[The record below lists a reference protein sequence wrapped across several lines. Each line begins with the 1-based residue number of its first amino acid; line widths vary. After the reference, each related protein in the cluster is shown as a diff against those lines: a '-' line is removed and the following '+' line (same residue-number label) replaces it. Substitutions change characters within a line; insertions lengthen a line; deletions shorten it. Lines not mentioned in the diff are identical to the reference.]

1 MKGLL
6 YKDFLLMKGKLIMIA
21 LAAVLIVILALRF
34 AVSGVSLEITAENAE
49 TTTGVFR
56 SGVEAGSNAISVS
69 LQLVDA
75 VIIIF
80 MIMTVPYLISHLFVQ
95 DEKTNNGNYVL
106 SLPVSKKQ
114 YVASKYILLLIIHY
128 VIYSVSQLILI
139 IDMSR
144 EGYSSALA
152 DTVQTLLLPM
162 ILLSVIIVSLELPVM
177 ISQGVEKA
185 KQKGSYFLIAV
196 FMVAIPVVLFVNP
209 DLINKADPIGF
220 VIRHRSVFIYA
231 QLAGTVI
238 TGAVCYFSYRYSLK
252 HCEIRERGVWKDD

>member
-21 LAAVLIVILALRF
+21 LAAVLLVILALRF
-34 AVSGVSLEITAENAE
+34 VPADVSLEVTDENLETA
-49 TTTGVFR
+49 TGVFR
-56 SGVEAGSNAISVS
+56 SAVEAGSNAISVS
-69 LQLVDA
+69 LQLIDA
-75 VIIIF
+75 VVIVFI
-80 MIMTVPYLISHLFVQ
+80 IMTVPYLISHLFVQ

-128 VIYSVSQLILI
+128 IIYSVSQLILI

-144 EGYSSALA
+144 EKYSTAVA
-152 DTVQTLLLPM
+152 DTAQTLLLPLC
-162 ILLSVIIVSLELPVM
+162 LLSVIIVSLELPVM

-185 KQKGSYFLIAV
+185 KQKGSYFLIV
-196 FMVAIPVVLFVNP
+196 LFMIAIPVVLFVNP
-209 DLINKADPIGF
+209 DIINKADPIGF
-220 VIRHRSVFIYA
+220 VIRHQSVFIYA
-231 QLAGTVI
+231 QLAGI
-238 TGAVCYFSYRYSLK
+238 IIAGAVCYFSYRYSLG